1 MAILVDISS
10 RILIQGITGSTGR
23 SYARRMLAG
32 GTPLV
37 GGVAPGRAGEQVE
50 GVPVFDNTATAV
62 AASGANTVLTVVRSE
77 LALDAVLE
85 SIAAGIGTLVLY
97 TENVP
102 VHDAIKLRAY
112 ARARGARLLGP
123 NSAGVIS
130 PGKANLADLNDANV
144 RPGRIGIV
152 SKSGTLTYEVI
163 EDLQK
168 LGFGESSVVC
178 LGGDPVIGTSYV
190 DVLPLFDADDET
202 DLIVLIGEPGGG
214 LEYQA
219 IAMLPQMHK
228 PLVAYIAAQN
238 APAEK
243 RMGHAGAIHGGEHT
257 SDTTAQ
263 AKLAALRAAGCEAV
277 GRVTEVAAAVQRVLS
292 RGAPMPGVAAP

>member
-1 MAILVDISS
+1 MSILVDSNS

-23 SYARRMLAG
+23 AYAQRMLAG
-32 GTPLV
+32 NTKLV
-37 GGVAPGRAGEQVE
+37 GGVAPGRAGQDVA
-50 GVPVFDNTATAV
+50 GVPVFDNVPAAV
-62 AASGANTVLTVVRSE
+62 AATGANAALTVVRRE

-85 SIAAGIGTLVLY
+85 SLEAGISILVLY

-102 VHDAIKLRAY
+102 IHDAIRMRAY

-144 RPGRIGIV
+144 RPGGIGIV

-163 EDLQK
+163 EDLQR

-178 LGGDPVIGTSYV
+178 LGGDPVIGTTYS
-190 DVLPLFDADDET
+190 DVLPLFDADNET
-202 DLIVLIGEPGGG
+202 ELIVLIGEPGGG

-219 IAMLPQMHK
+219 IDMLPRLHK

-238 APAEK
+238 APSEK
-243 RMGHAGAIHGGEHT
+243 RMGHAGAIHGGLSSHT
-257 SDTTAQ
+257 SAP
-263 AKLAALRAAGCEAV
+263 AKLAAFRAAGCAAV
-277 GRVTEVAAAVQRVLS
+277 GRVTEVSGAVQCALDYS
-292 RGAPMPGVAAP
+292 

>member
-1 MAILVDISS
+1 MAILVDSRS

-23 SYARRMLAG
+23 SYAQRMRAG

-37 GGVAPGRAGEQVE
+37 GGIAPGRGGQEVAGA
-50 GVPVFDNTATAV
+50 PVFDNAAQAV
-62 AASGANTVLTVVRSE
+62 AATGATAALTVIRSD

-85 SIAAGIGTLVLY
+85 SLEAGITTLVLY

-102 VHDAIKLRAY
+102 VHDAIKMRAY
-112 ARARGARLLGP
+112 ARAKGARLLGP

-144 RPGRIGIV
+144 RPGRVGVV

-163 EDLQK
+163 EALQK

-178 LGGDPVIGTSYV
+178 LGGDPVIGTTYA

-202 DLIVLIGEPGGG
+202 DLVVLIGEPGGG
-214 LEYQA
+214 LEHQA
-219 IAMLPQMHK
+219 IAALPRMHK
-228 PLVAYIAAQN
+228 PVVAYIAAQN
-238 APAEK
+238 APPEK
-243 RMGHAGAIHGGEHT
+243 RMGHAGAIHGGRADG
-257 SDTTAQ
+257 STAA
-263 AKLAALRAAGCEAV
+263 AKLAAFRAAGCEAV
-277 GRVTEVAAAVQRVLS
+277 GRVTEVGAAVQRALG
-292 RGAPMPGVAAP
+292 RG